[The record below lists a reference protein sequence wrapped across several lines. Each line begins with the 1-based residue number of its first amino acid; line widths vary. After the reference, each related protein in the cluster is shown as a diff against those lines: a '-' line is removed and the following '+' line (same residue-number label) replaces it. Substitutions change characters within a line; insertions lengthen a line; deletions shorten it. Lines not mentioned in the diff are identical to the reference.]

1 MTLLLQS
8 TMKQQKQDL
17 SWIRGAAPH
26 LRTIG
31 LVFRGVSKNLNNK
44 VSLSA
49 CVSFFGLAGRKLE
62 VIHIVNYT
70 PPPFHKVI
78 GLDILIY

>member
-49 CVSFFGLAGRKLE
+49 CVSFFGLAGKKLE
-62 VIHIVNYT
+62 VFHIVNYT
-70 PPPFHKVI
+70 PPLFTK
-78 GLDILIY
+78 LWNLIY